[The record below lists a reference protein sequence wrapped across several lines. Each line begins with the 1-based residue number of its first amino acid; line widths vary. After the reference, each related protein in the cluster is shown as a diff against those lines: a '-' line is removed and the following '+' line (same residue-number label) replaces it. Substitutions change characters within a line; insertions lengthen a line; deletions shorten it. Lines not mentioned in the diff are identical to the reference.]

1 MCLRSGSLE
10 QPIPIMRCDICA
22 EIADQ
27 AFDGAGPQAF
37 QEISS
42 TFLSHVVEKHT
53 AELLGLLAER
63 YGPIFLAK
71 REMR

>member
-1 MCLRSGSLE
+1 MRARDLE
-10 QPIPIMRCDICA
+10 PVPISRCDVCI

-27 AFDGAGPQAF
+27 AFEKGGPQAF
-37 QEISS
+37 QEAASS
-42 TFLSHVVEKHT
+42 FLNHVIEKHT

-71 REMR
+71 RELR